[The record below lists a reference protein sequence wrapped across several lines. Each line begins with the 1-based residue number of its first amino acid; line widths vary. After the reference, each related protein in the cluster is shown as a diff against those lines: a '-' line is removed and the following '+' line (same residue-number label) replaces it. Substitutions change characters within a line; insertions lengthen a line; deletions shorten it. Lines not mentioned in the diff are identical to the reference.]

1 MKRLLLP
8 LLAALALPTAVKAE
22 SFYLLVNIA
31 DRGTTAESSSSFI
44 VPMKTLAGCEEVGVK
59 LISSDRFKT
68 EGQEVHFEC
77 IEKK

>member
-1 MKRLLLP
+1 MKRLLIV
-8 LLAALALPTAVKAE
+8 LLATLALPNAVKAE

-31 DRGTTAESSSSFI
+31 DRGKEAASASSFI

-59 LISSDRFKT
+59 LISSDRFST
-68 EGQEVHFEC
+68 EAQEVRFEC